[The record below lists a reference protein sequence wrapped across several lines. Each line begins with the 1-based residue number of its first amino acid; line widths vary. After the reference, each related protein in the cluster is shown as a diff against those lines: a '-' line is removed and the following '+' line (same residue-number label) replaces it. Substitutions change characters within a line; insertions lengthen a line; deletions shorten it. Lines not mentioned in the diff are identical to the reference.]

1 MFTRLFVGNLSFQA
15 TAENVRERFQP
26 AGTVG
31 AVRSVRSANPA
42 RPGLRAADLPR
53 AR

>member
-1 MFTRLFVGNLSFQA
+1 MLPRLFVGNLSFQA
-15 TAENVRERFQP
+15 TAEEVRERFQQ

-42 RPGLRAADLPR
+42 LPGLRAAGSP
-53 AR
+53 